1 MSEESLVTTHEVL
14 DSATD
19 LWDALNLELEAKQ
32 RKHCKH
38 CEHCELEFFR
48 LVPSM
53 SIHVSIGPPLDR
65 IR

>member
-1 MSEESLVTTHEVL
+1 MSEESLVITYEAL

-38 CEHCELEFFR
+38 CELEFFR

-53 SIHVSIGPPLDR
+53 SIHVSIGPPLAR
-65 IR
+65 IH